1 MCEKNII
8 LPFPLPSASTWKKKP
23 CWSGGVEVKPNNGE
37 VGRGDTRASLGLL
50 GKLCVQ
56 PPILVSWSFR
66 KVSPTYQWLSTG
78 MEKLTISEWKFCSCE
93 KQNEA
98 QVLHVPDV
106 FSERF
111 LKKEGECWLS
121 MRSFP
126 VWQWWAT
133 KIFSVFVIEDLNFG
147 RRLFRKQILG
157 DKKWVSVVGR
167 QSQGECQVIKGEWWV
182 ALVSM

>member
-50 GKLCVQ
+50 GQLCVQ

-111 LKKEGECWLS
+111 LKKEGVP
-121 MRSFP
+121 MRMLTFNEILPSL
-126 VWQWWAT
+126 T
-133 KIFSVFVIEDLNFG
+133 MMSNEDLLSVCD
-147 RRLFRKQILG
+147 RRLELR
-157 DKKWVSVVGR
+157 
-167 QSQGECQVIKGEWWV
+167 
-182 ALVSM
+182 

>member
-50 GKLCVQ
+50 GKPCVQ

-111 LKKEGECWLS
+111 LKKEGVP
-121 MRSFP
+121 MRMLTFNEILPSL
-126 VWQWWAT
+126 T
-133 KIFSVFVIEDLNFG
+133 MMSNEDLLSVCD
-147 RRLFRKQILG
+147 RRLELR
-157 DKKWVSVVGR
+157 
-167 QSQGECQVIKGEWWV
+167 
-182 ALVSM
+182 

>member
-23 CWSGGVEVKPNNGE
+23 CWSGGVEVKTNNGE

-50 GKLCVQ
+50 GKPCVQ

-111 LKKEGECWLS
+111 LKKEGVP
-121 MRSFP
+121 MRMLTFNEILPSL
-126 VWQWWAT
+126 T
-133 KIFSVFVIEDLNFG
+133 MMSNEDLLSVCD
-147 RRLFRKQILG
+147 RRLELR
-157 DKKWVSVVGR
+157 
-167 QSQGECQVIKGEWWV
+167 
-182 ALVSM
+182 

>member
-50 GKLCVQ
+50 GKPCVQ

-147 RRLFRKQILG
+147 RKLFRKQIQG

-167 QSQGECQVIKGEWWV
+167 QSQGECQVIKGE
-182 ALVSM
+182 